1 MPDISGIA
9 MEPIPKYF
17 DNVKRTAMLLKAK
30 QPFFDW
36 LKSIDPNDEP
46 SELMKEGDV
55 YLLPDYEEVKEMENW
70 LKKNF
75 DDIFSDQLNKWYIDE
90 ELWPKNRTLKMFK
103 EWFDYSLHTMV
114 WDTEVKFIEKV

>member
-1 MPDISGIA
+1 
-9 MEPIPKYF
+9 MESIPKYF
-17 DNVKRTAMLLKAK
+17 DNVKRTAMLLKPK

-46 SELMKEGDV
+46 SEFMEEGNV
-55 YLLPDYEEVKEMENW
+55 FLLPDYDEVKQMENW

-75 DDIFSDQLNKWYIDE
+75 DDIFSDQLNNWYIDE

-103 EWFDYSLHTMV
+103 EWFGYSLHTMV
-114 WDTEVKFIEKV
+114 WDTEDKFIEKV

>member
-1 MPDISGIA
+1 

>member
-1 MPDISGIA
+1 MPDISGIT
-9 MEPIPKYF
+9 MESIPKYF
-17 DNVKRTAMLLKAK
+17 DNVKRTAMLLKPK

-46 SELMKEGDV
+46 NELMKEGNV
-55 YLLPDYEEVKEMENW
+55 FLLPDYDEVKQMENW

-75 DDIFSDQLNKWYIDE
+75 DDIFSDQLNNWYIDE

-103 EWFDYSLHTMV
+103 EWFYYSLHTMV
-114 WDTEVKFIEKV
+114 WDTEDKFIEKV